1 MDEWLTTM
9 FNSLGSTGGYAVNDL
24 LKLPAD
30 YSPDLYHA
38 TILIHGT
45 AVKPITAIVLAIMFV
60 LMLATVSTQSEGD
73 RELGVRIVA
82 ASMFKIAMVFIVA
95 QNAPM
100 FLDALASI
108 AHSIATTANG
118 IDVGAGGGPTAKL
131 GDTLKADIA
140 DLGMVEKST
149 LLVLLILPWLVSNLA
164 AVLAIVL
171 VYVRFVQ
178 MYIMSAF
185 ASLPLAFI
193 GHPETKSIGIGY
205 LKSYAGVALTGTII
219 VITVKFY
226 QALTGGFG
234 GLLDGYDGNFTTFI
248 FGSFGKFFVPPLVL
262 IFLLLSANG
271 LAKKILGEA

>member
-9 FNSLGSTGGYAVNDL
+9 LNSLGSTGGYAVNDL

-38 TILIHGT
+38 TILIHDT

-108 AHSIATTANG
+108 AHTIATTANG
-118 IDVGAGGGPTAKL
+118 IDVGAGGGTTAKL
-131 GDTLKADIA
+131 GDTLKGDIA

-205 LKSYAGVALTGTII
+205 LKSYASVALTGTII

>member
-9 FNSLGSTGGYAVNDL
+9 LNSLGSTGGYAVNDL

-38 TILIHGT
+38 TILIHDT

-118 IDVGAGGGPTAKL
+118 IDVGAGGGTTAKL
-131 GDTLKADIA
+131 GDTLKGDIA

-205 LKSYAGVALTGTII
+205 LKSYASVALTGTII

-234 GLLDGYDGNFTTFI
+234 GLLDGYDGNFTTLI